1 MDTTEQAAS
10 PKWSSLPAE
19 IQTMIWR
26 WAVRPTHLTLLCA
39 FDQGMLEND
48 DITWEELEEWT
59 QRCDHMFLGKKIA
72 RAFGCAKRDGRPFA
86 YFLASPPPVY
96 RVCRESCAL
105 LRKHFALNPA
115 TPRGTTMTTTTT
127 IPPPPPPSLLEAA
140 LPSWFSLRDDVV
152 QLLYHDI
159 DGILTPSA
167 PLCGL
172 LRPVRHLRVAMHRSL
187 WQRAW
192 GTRLSDTVVSSE
204 RLVRVA
210 RRIRLAMPN
219 LLDVTFVVAGRGP
232 DPFWASRTAV
242 HVAHWCQVFEQWCL
256 GGDGEVRRTGTLP
269 LQVAPAAETR
279 VVARHEDGTEEEW
292 LTRDNFLAVLQRQ
305 LKREMPVPGP
315 DGLDGLDGPGLQEM
329 MEQQAMLESYYPKY
343 RDILRATEQELANP
357 AAFLKAHQELWHGP
371 NVRLPF

>member
-72 RAFGCAKRDGRPFA
+72 RTFGCARRDGRPFA

-115 TPRGTTMTTTTT
+115 TARGTTMTTTTT
-127 IPPPPPPSLLEAA
+127 IPPPSLLEAA

-159 DGILTPSA
+159 DGILTPFA
-167 PLCGL
+167 PLRGL

-204 RLVRVA
+204 RLLRVA

-256 GGDGEVRRTGTLP
+256 GGDGEVRTGP
-269 LQVAPAAETR
+269 LAAPASETR

-305 LKREMPVPGP
+305 LKREMPVPEP
-315 DGLDGLDGPGLQEM
+315 DGPGLQEM

-371 NVRLPF
+371 NVRLPS